1 VNTSRESYDCDLARA
16 ELDAFVR
23 GDLPVEEAE
32 RMQQHLDQCAHCAEV
47 TRYEQAFR
55 NRLRKVG
62 GGGCCPEMLRERIRA
77 LLSRELPDA

>member
-1 VNTSRESYDCDLARA
+1 MTTSKDCYDCDLART

-32 RMQQHLDQCAHCAEV
+32 RMQRHLDECGHCAEV

-55 NRLRKVG
+55 DRLRKVG
-62 GGGCCPEMLRERIRA
+62 GGGCCPELLRDRIRA
-77 LLSRELPDA
+77 LLAREHPDA